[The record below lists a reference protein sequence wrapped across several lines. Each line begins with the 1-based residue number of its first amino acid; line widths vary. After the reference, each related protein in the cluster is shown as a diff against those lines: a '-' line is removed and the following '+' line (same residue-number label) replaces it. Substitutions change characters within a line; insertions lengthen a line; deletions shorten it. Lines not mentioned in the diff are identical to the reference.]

1 MKGLKGLTMFVYRKI
16 GSQYC
21 LLSKQDRLSF
31 SILISIV
38 QLNSIFP
45 SLFSLSLA
53 TMKTWK
59 LISYF
64 VAIPGILICT
74 YNTYLKEKEHH
85 EHPRA
90 EFVPYSHLRIRSK
103 VGEQCHFF
111 KLCVKVQ
118 WPNDQC
124 TGLWVERSGFKHY
137 GN

>member
-1 MKGLKGLTMFVYRKI
+1 
-16 GSQYC
+16 
-21 LLSKQDRLSF
+21 
-31 SILISIV
+31 
-38 QLNSIFP
+38 
-45 SLFSLSLA
+45 
-53 TMKTWK
+53 MKTWK

-103 VGEQCHFF
+103 VGEQCYFF

-124 TGLWVERSGFKHY
+124 TGFWVKRVGSSTEGINMLHSWAGLLNLNGPLSTPKFK
-137 GN
+137 

>member
-1 MKGLKGLTMFVYRKI
+1 
-16 GSQYC
+16 
-21 LLSKQDRLSF
+21 
-31 SILISIV
+31 
-38 QLNSIFP
+38 
-45 SLFSLSLA
+45 
-53 TMKTWK
+53 MKTWK

-103 VGEQCHFF
+103 VGEHCHFF

-118 WPNDQC
+118 WLNDQC
-124 TGLWVERSGFKHY
+124 TGLWVKRVSSSTEGINMLHSWAGLLNLTGPLSTLKFK
-137 GN
+137 

>member
-1 MKGLKGLTMFVYRKI
+1 
-16 GSQYC
+16 
-21 LLSKQDRLSF
+21 
-31 SILISIV
+31 
-38 QLNSIFP
+38 
-45 SLFSLSLA
+45 
-53 TMKTWK
+53 MKTWK

-74 YNTYLKEKEHH
+74 YNMYLKEKEHH

-118 WPNDQC
+118 WLNDQC
-124 TGLWVERSGFKHY
+124 IGLWVKRVGSSTGGINMLCSGKPEGSLMKFWGTVLVMDKHPIQGRSCNTPSCPMLRKLG
-137 GN
+137 

>member
-1 MKGLKGLTMFVYRKI
+1 
-16 GSQYC
+16 
-21 LLSKQDRLSF
+21 
-31 SILISIV
+31 
-38 QLNSIFP
+38 
-45 SLFSLSLA
+45 
-53 TMKTWK
+53 MKTWK

-103 VGEQCHFF
+103 VGEQYHFF

-118 WPNDQC
+118 WPNDSGLRGLGSS
-124 TGLWVERSGFKHY
+124 TGGINMLHSWAGHLNLTGPLSTLKFK
-137 GN
+137 

>member
-21 LLSKQDRLSF
+21 LPSKQDRLSF

-45 SLFSLSLA
+45 SLFFSLSLA

-111 KLCVKVQ
+111 

-124 TGLWVERSGFKHY
+124 TGLWVERSGFKHW